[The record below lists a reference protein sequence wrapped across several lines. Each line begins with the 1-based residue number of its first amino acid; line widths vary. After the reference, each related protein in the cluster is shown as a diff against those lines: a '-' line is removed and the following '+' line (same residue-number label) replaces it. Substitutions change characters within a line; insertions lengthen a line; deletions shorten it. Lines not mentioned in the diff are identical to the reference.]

1 MRPFTYVNA
10 ASLED
15 AVGAVDASAS
25 KQAKTAAQYLAG
37 GTTVLDLMKLD
48 VLQPPQLVSI
58 RDMNADA
65 MSKIDVSPKGLR
77 LGALVKMSETADHAE
92 IKSQYPVLAQSL
104 TLAASQQIR
113 NMATLGGNILQR
125 TRCSYYRDP
134 SWTACNKRE
143 PGSGC
148 AAIGGVNRQ
157 HAILGASDSCIAT
170 YPGDFAQALIAL
182 DAQVE
187 IMGEDGPKVVAFAK
201 LHKLP
206 ADRPDV
212 ETSLKA
218 GELITAIVVPA
229 GPWTQRSVYLKIRDR
244 DSYQFALASAAV
256 ALDITDGKIQ
266 QARVAIGGVA
276 TVPWRAN
283 AAEELLRGKTLDQ
296 PLAQAAG
303 EAAFENAKALKHNG
317 FKIALG
323 KKTVER
329 ALLQAA
335 AMEVAR

>member
-1 MRPFTYVNA
+1 MRPFSYINA

-15 AVGAVDASAS
+15 AAIAFDARAGRE
-25 KQAKTAAQYLAG
+25 AKTSAQYLAG

-48 VLQPPQLVSI
+48 VLQPPQIVSI
-58 RDMNADA
+58 RDLTSGA
-65 MSKIDVSPKGLR
+65 MTKIEVSPRGLR
-77 LGALVKMSETADHAE
+77 LGALVKMAEAADHGE
-92 IKSQYPVLAQSL
+92 ISTRYPVLAQSL

-113 NMATLGGNILQR
+113 NMASLGGNVLQR

-182 DAQVE
+182 DAVVE
-187 IMGEDGPKVVAFAK
+187 IMSTDGPRHVPFAK
-201 LHKLP
+201 LHRLP
-206 ADRPDV
+206 GDRPDI
-212 ETSLKA
+212 ETILTP
-218 GELITAIVVPA
+218 GEIITALVVPA

-256 ALDITDGKIQ
+256 ALDIADGQ
-266 QARVAIGGVA
+266 VSNAR
-276 TVPWRAN
+276 
-283 AAEELLRGKTLDQ
+283 
-296 PLAQAAG
+296 
-303 EAAFENAKALKHNG
+303 
-317 FKIALG
+317 IALG
-323 KKTVER
+323 IFER
-329 ALLQAA
+329 GFAGCL
-335 AMEVAR
+335 R